1 MVSVAIYEKPLA
13 TPLLNLVM
21 NESRIQGSLCYTAAD
36 FEAVIALMAEGAY
49 DTTGWVTPIPIDD
62 VIDEGFE
69 ALHAGTKMKVL
80 VDPTIWR
87 RRHHDMPTG
96 RQGRPGHRR
105 AAAASAAA
113 SRCGWPATAPTS
125 RWSTSGPT
133 ASTRVAEEIA
143 EIGSKATT
151 FVADVSDRDQV
162 FAAVEHAATALGGF
176 DIMVNNAGIALVGP
190 IADVTPEDVAKI
202 WAINVDGVLW
212 GIQAAVAKFKEL
224 GPGRGKIINAS
235 SIAGHDGFAML
246 GVYSA
251 TKFAVRAL
259 TQAAAKEH
267 AADGITVNAYC
278 PGVVGTDMWVE
289 IDKRFAELTG
299 AAEGETYEK
308 FVGGIAL
315 GRAET
320 PDDVAGFVSY
330 LAGPDADY
338 MTGQAGLIDGGL
350 VYR

>member
-1 MVSVAIYEKPLA
+1 MTLEGRVA
-13 TPLLNLVM
+13 LVTGGG
-21 NESRIQGSLCYTAAD
+21 RGIGRG
-36 FEAVIALMAEGAY
+36 IALRLARDGADVAGVDMRADEAAAVAAE
-49 DTTGWVTPIPIDD
+49 
-62 VIDEGFE
+62 VID
-69 ALHAGTKMKVL
+69 
-80 VDPTIWR
+80 
-87 RRHHDMPTG
+87 
-96 RQGRPGHRR
+96 
-105 AAAASAAA
+105 
-113 SRCGWPATAPTS
+113 
-125 RWSTSGPT
+125 
-133 ASTRVAEEIA
+133 
-143 EIGSKATT
+143 IGCKATT
-151 FVADVSDRDQV
+151 FIADVSDREQV
-162 FAAVEHAATALGGF
+162 FAAVDHAAEALGGF

-190 IADVTPEDVAKI
+190 IADVTPQEAERV
-202 WAINVDGVLW
+202 WSINVNGVLW
-212 GIQAAVAKFKEL
+212 GIQAAVAKFKQL
-224 GPGRGKIINAS
+224 GCKGKVINAS

-251 TKFAVRAL
+251 SKFAVRAL

-267 AADGITVNAYC
+267 AVDGITVNAYC

-299 AAEGETYEK
+299 AAEGETYDK

-338 MTGQAGLIDGGL
+338 MTGQSGLIDGGL

>member
-1 MVSVAIYEKPLA
+1 MALDGRVA
-13 TPLLNLVM
+13 LVT
-21 NESRIQGSLCYTAAD
+21 GAARGIGRG
-36 FEAVIALMAEGAY
+36 IALRLARDGAA
-49 DTTGWVTPIPIDD
+49 V
-62 VIDEGFE
+62 
-69 ALHAGTKMKVL
+69 AL
-80 VDPTIWR
+80 VDT
-87 RRHHDMPTG
+87 
-96 RQGRPGHRR
+96 R
-105 AAAASAAA
+105 AD
-113 SRCGWPATAPTS
+113 GIE
-125 RWSTSGPT
+125 
-133 ASTRVAEEIA
+133 RVAGEIS
-143 EIGSKATT
+143 EIGSKTTT
-151 FVADVSDRDQV
+151 FVADVSDRAQV
-162 FAAVEHAATALGGF
+162 FAAVDHAAAALGGF

-190 IADVTPEDVAKI
+190 VGEVTPEEANRV
-202 WAINVDGVLW
+202 WAINVNGVLW

-224 GPGRGKIINAS
+224 DNQHQGKISKIINAS
-235 SIAGHDGFAML
+235 SIAGHDGFGML

-251 TKFAVRAL
+251 SKFAVRAL

-299 AAEGETYEK
+299 AAEGETYDK

-320 PDDVAGFVSY
+320 PEDVAGFVSY

>member
-1 MVSVAIYEKPLA
+1 MALEGRVA
-13 TPLLNLVM
+13 LVT
-21 NESRIQGSLCYTAAD
+21 GAARGIGRG
-36 FEAVIALMAEGAY
+36 IALRLARDGAA
-49 DTTGWVTPIPIDD
+49 V
-62 VIDEGFE
+62 
-69 ALHAGTKMKVL
+69 AL
-80 VDPTIWR
+80 VDT
-87 RRHHDMPTG
+87 
-96 RQGRPGHRR
+96 R
-105 AAAASAAA
+105 AD
-113 SRCGWPATAPTS
+113 GIE
-125 RWSTSGPT
+125 
-133 ASTRVAEEIA
+133 RVAGEIA

-151 FVADVSDRDQV
+151 FVADVSDREQV
-162 FAAVEHAATALGGF
+162 FAAVDHAAAALGGF

-190 IADVTPEDVAKI
+190 VGEVTPEEANRV
-202 WAINVDGVLW
+202 WSINVNGVLW

-224 GPGRGKIINAS
+224 DNQHQGKISKIINAS
-235 SIAGHDGFAML
+235 SIAGHDGFGML

-251 TKFAVRAL
+251 SKFAVRAL

-299 AAEGETYEK
+299 AAEGETYDK

-320 PDDVAGFVSY
+320 PEDVAGFVSY
-330 LAGPDADY
+330 LAGTDADY

>member
-1 MVSVAIYEKPLA
+1 MTSPLTGKVAVVTGGGRGIGRGVALRLA
-13 TPLLNLVM
+13 
-21 NESRIQGSLCYTAAD
+21 RDGAD
-36 FEAVIALMAEGAY
+36 IAL
-49 DTTGWVTPIPIDD
+49 IDVLPD
-62 VIDEGFE
+62 GINAVADEVSQ
-69 ALHAGTKMKVL
+69 L
-80 VDPTIWR
+80 
-87 RRHHDMPTG
+87 
-96 RQGRPGHRR
+96 
-105 AAAASAAA
+105 
-113 SRCGWPATAPTS
+113 
-125 RWSTSGPT
+125 
-133 ASTRVAEEIA
+133 
-143 EIGSKATT
+143 GSKATT
-151 FVADVSDRDQV
+151 FVADVSDREQV
-162 FAAVEHAATALGGF
+162 FAAVDHAAAALDGF

-190 IADVTPEDVAKI
+190 ITDVTPEEVARV
-202 WAINVDGVLW
+202 WAINVNGVLW
-212 GIQAAVAKFKEL
+212 GIQAAIAKFKEL
-224 GPGRGKIINAS
+224 GRRGKIINAS

-251 TKFAVRAL
+251 SKFAVRAL

-299 AAEGETYEK
+299 AAEGETYDK

-320 PDDVAGFVSY
+320 PDDVAGFVAY

-338 MTGQAGLIDGGL
+338 MTGQSGLIDGGL

>member
-1 MVSVAIYEKPLA
+1 MS
-13 TPLLNLVM
+13 TPLTGKVALVTGGG
-21 NESRIQGSLCYTAAD
+21 RGIGRG
-36 FEAVIALMAEGAY
+36 IALRLARDGA
-49 DTTGWVTPIPIDD
+49 DI
-62 VIDEGFE
+62 
-69 ALHAGTKMKVL
+69 AL
-80 VDPTIWR
+80 VDV
-87 RRHHDMPTG
+87 
-96 RQGRPGHRR
+96 RPDGID
-105 AAAASAAA
+105 A
-113 SRCGWPATAPTS
+113 
-125 RWSTSGPT
+125 
-133 ASTRVAEEIA
+133 VADEIA
-143 EIGSKATT
+143 EIGSKSIT
-151 FVADVSDRDQV
+151 FVAEVGDREQV
-162 FAAVEHAATALGGF
+162 FAAVENAASALGGF
-176 DIMVNNAGIALVGP
+176 DVMVNNAGIALVGP
-190 IADVTPEDVAKI
+190 IADVTPEDIARI

-224 GPGRGKIINAS
+224 GRPGKIINAS

-299 AAEGETYEK
+299 AAEGETYDK

-338 MTGQAGLIDGGL
+338 MTGQSGLIDGGL
-350 VYR
+350 VFR

>member
-1 MVSVAIYEKPLA
+1 MSLNGKVA
-13 TPLLNLVM
+13 LVT
-21 NESRIQGSLCYTAAD
+21 GAARGIGRG
-36 FEAVIALMAEGAY
+36 IALRLGRDGA
-49 DTTGWVTPIPIDD
+49 DL
-62 VIDEGFE
+62 
-69 ALHAGTKMKVL
+69 AL
-80 VDPTIWR
+80 VDV
-87 RRHHDMPTG
+87 
-96 RQGRPGHRR
+96 RPEGID
-105 AAAASAAA
+105 A
-113 SRCGWPATAPTS
+113 
-125 RWSTSGPT
+125 
-133 ASTRVAEEIA
+133 VANEIS
-143 EIGSKATT
+143 EIGCKVTT
-151 FVADVSDRDQV
+151 FVADVSDRLQV
-162 FAAVEHAATALGGF
+162 FAAVDHAASALGGF

-190 IADVTPEDVAKI
+190 IADVTPDQIEKL
-202 WAINVDGVLW
+202 WAINVNGVLW
-212 GIQAAVAKFKEL
+212 GTQAAVAMFRRNGTK
-224 GPGRGKIINAS
+224 GKIINAS

-246 GVYSA
+246 GPYSA
-251 TKFAVRAL
+251 SKFAVRAL

-338 MTGQAGLIDGGL
+338 MTGQSGLIDGGL